1 MISSSAVIGLGY
13 GDEGK
18 GSVVNY
24 LSKQYPNPLI
34 VRYSGGQQAGHTV
47 VTPTGLKHIFS
58 NFGSGTLSGHPTY
71 WSKYCTIDPIGII
84 RELNVILSL
93 SDKIRP
99 SLEIDAK
106 CPVTTPYDTL
116 YSQTSDTYQKNGS
129 CGVGVG
135 STIQREA
142 NHYSLT
148 FNDLFYP
155 KILDIKLDLIHKY
168 YISLGIKETNDLN
181 NNIQLFR
188 NCINLITNKSHYIE
202 ITWGIP
208 KHINGHNIYEYIFEG
223 SQGLMLDQNIGFFP
237 HVTHSNTGTKNIM
250 KMGFSPQLFL
260 VTRAYDTRH
269 GNGPMTSDE
278 TLDIII
284 DPNETNVKNKHQGM
298 LRRSLLDLDRLKYV
312 TEKDEYIR
320 QSKRFSTLVITCLD
334 HLNEYKY
341 IKDRK
346 VIKLDNED
354 MFVETIAK
362 YIGIPIKN
370 VIRSNK
376 PYIDK

>member
-1 MISSSAVIGLGY
+1 
-13 GDEGK
+13 
-18 GSVVNY
+18 
-24 LSKQYPNPLI
+24 
-34 VRYSGGQQAGHTV
+34 
-47 VTPTGLKHIFS
+47 
-58 NFGSGTLSGHPTY
+58 
-71 WSKYCTIDPIGII
+71 
-84 RELNVILSL
+84 
-93 SDKIRP
+93 
-99 SLEIDAK
+99 
-106 CPVTTPYDTL
+106 
-116 YSQTSDTYQKNGS
+116 
-129 CGVGVG
+129 
-135 STIQREA
+135 
-142 NHYSLT
+142 
-148 FNDLFYP
+148 
-155 KILDIKLDLIHKY
+155 
-168 YISLGIKETNDLN
+168 
-181 NNIQLFR
+181 
-188 NCINLITNKSHYIE
+188 
-202 ITWGIP
+202 
-208 KHINGHNIYEYIFEG
+208 
-223 SQGLMLDQNIGFFP
+223 
-237 HVTHSNTGTKNIM
+237 
-250 KMGFSPQLFL
+250 MGFSPQLFL